1 MGGRTPLLVL
11 TFSLA
16 VLSIEF
22 GISHGCRETERKA
35 LIDFK
40 RGLHDPSN
48 RLSSWV
54 GEDCCAW
61 EGVGCSNISGHVIK
75 LDLRNRRRMHL
86 YEDCTHQEVYYLSD
100 DDPGCKW
107 AVRGDITP
115 SLRSL
120 QQLNRLDLSGNYFMH
135 KPIPKFLGAFRR
147 LTYLNLSGAGF
158 VGRVPDQLGNLSTLQ
173 HLDLSYNRYWDDE
186 GDGFF
191 SLYLEN
197 TRWIS
202 MLTSL
207 RHLNMNWVNLTNAS
221 NWLQDLNVLPRVQEI
236 ELSSCDLGTFPRSLS
251 HVNFTSL
258 TTLDLR
264 YNNIN
269 STIPD
274 WVFNITSLEFLYL
287 GGNDLHGFFPDSVTK
302 LTSLRAL
309 DLSGSVF
316 QDGFMQVAP
325 ISNLCKLQ
333 ILYLSQVPI
342 NDVLANLEMVFSGC
356 LRNSL
361 EELNLRGTQL
371 SGSFPDW
378 LGNIKNLKS
387 LDLSINSLCG
397 SVPASI
403 GNLSLLQHLVLYS
416 NDLNGTISEGI
427 GQLKSLVY
435 LDLKSNSLSLSE
447 DDLANLSNLKYLGIS
462 YNFIELNK
470 SDDWIPPFRLQS
482 LFMDFCQI
490 GPTPQFPKWLRT
502 QTTLRQ
508 LYLSSASIKDMFFDR
523 LPSSLEYLDLRNN
536 SLSGHLP
543 PKILNMMPRLK
554 YLHLSDN
561 KITGVKDMILDGH
574 PSSLEQLDLSYNSLN
589 GSQLVSLGNLSM
601 LRSLNLGS
609 NNLKGMLPEGIKWLK
624 GLVDLDLYDNS
635 LILSEDDLANL
646 SSLKYLDISDN
657 FIELDKSDD
666 WIPPFQLQS
675 LSMDFCQIG
684 PTPQFPKWLRTQT
697 TLHQLYLS
705 SASIK
710 DMFFERL
717 PSSLEYLDLSNNE
730 ITYDAQQYFPN
741 LIMLDLKN
749 NSLSGHL
756 PPKILNMMPRL
767 KYLYLSNNKIT
778 EVKDMILDGH
788 PSSLEYLD
796 LSYNSLHGSQLVSL
810 GNLSMLQSLD
820 LGSNNLNGMLPEGIK
835 WLKGLTDLDLY
846 NNSLSLSEV
855 QLANLSSLKYL
866 DISYNSIYL
875 NKSDDWIPPFQLNT
889 LRLGF
894 CQILPRPHFPKWLRT
909 QTTLDEIDLSNT
921 GIKETIPNWLPSGLE
936 YLDLSNNMIGGDVP
950 YYFSNLNILDLSNN
964 LLSGYLPLNISNMM
978 PSLEYLSL
986 SNNKFTGEMPQF
998 FPKLRYLF
1006 LSNNSFSGN
1015 LPPRISDTMSSLQW
1029 FDLSINNMSGGIP
1042 FSYCQL
1048 RNLEGLQLSENNLS
1062 GEVPNCWKNSS
1073 NLLLL
1078 DLSSNKLVGGVPDSL
1093 CNLQTLESLHLSHNN
1108 LSGPIPHCL
1117 KSCTELATLDL
1128 GHNNF
1133 IGNIPTWIGEGLLY
1147 LKTLSL
1153 CSNAF
1158 TGSIPRLSSLP
1169 SLRILDL
1176 SNNNLSGTIPQ
1187 SFGDLSALKSAPM
1200 YHCCYFKI
1208 THLYEEDMWLTIK
1221 GREIKYTTIRQL
1233 SIDTLID
1240 LSNNYLYGNIPEELG
1255 NLHGLR
1261 SLNLSRNY
1269 LTGEIPS
1276 NIDGMQQLEILDLS
1290 RNNLSGTIPSTLAA
1304 LNFLNDL
1311 NLSYNNLSGKIPTGS
1326 QLQTLN
1332 DPSVYNGNPNLCGP
1346 PLPKNCTAKA
1356 NEEEQNEDSSNSR
1369 METLWLYT
1377 SITLGFIIG
1386 FWAIYGSLLLRRTW
1400 RIAYFR
1406 AIDNM
1411 FDKLYVMMVVTVAKY
1426 KRKL

>member
-1 MGGRTPLLVL
+1 MGGRTPLVVL

-16 VLSIEF
+16 VLSIEL

-100 DDPGCKW
+100 DDPGCNW

-173 HLDLSYNRYWDDE
+173 HLDLSYNCYWDDE
-186 GDGFF
+186 D
-191 SLYLEN
+191 
-197 TRWIS
+197 
-202 MLTSL
+202 
-207 RHLNMNWVNLTNAS
+207 AS
-221 NWLQDLNVLPRVQEI
+221 NWLQDLNALPRVQEI

-258 TTLDLR
+258 ITLDLR
-264 YNNIN
+264 YNYIN

-287 GGNDLHGFFPDSVTK
+287 GGNEIYGFFPNSIAK
-302 LTSLRAL
+302 LTSLKAL

-316 QDGFMQVAP
+316 QDGSMRLAP

-333 ILYLSQVPI
+333 ILDLSYVPI
-342 NDVLANLEMVFSGC
+342 NDVLADLKMVFSGC
-356 LRNSL
+356 LRNSM
-361 EELNLRGTQL
+361 EELYLGGTQL
-371 SGSFPDW
+371 SGFFPDW

-387 LDLSINSLCG
+387 LDLSFNSIYG

-403 GNLSLLQHLVLYS
+403 GNLSLLQYLYLDS

-427 GQLKSLVY
+427 GQLKSLVD
-435 LDLKSNSLSLSE
+435 LDLHNNSLSISE
-447 DDLANLSNLKYLGIS
+447 DALVNLSSLKYLEIS
-462 YNFIELNK
+462 YNFIELN
-470 SDDWIPPFRLQS
+470 
-482 LFMDFCQI
+482 
-490 GPTPQFPKWLRT
+490 
-502 QTTLRQ
+502 
-508 LYLSSASIKDMFFDR
+508 
-523 LPSSLEYLDLRNN
+523 
-536 SLSGHLP
+536 
-543 PKILNMMPRLK
+543 
-554 YLHLSDN
+554 
-561 KITGVKDMILDGH
+561 
-574 PSSLEQLDLSYNSLN
+574 
-589 GSQLVSLGNLSM
+589 
-601 LRSLNLGS
+601 
-609 NNLKGMLPEGIKWLK
+609 
-624 GLVDLDLYDNS
+624 
-635 LILSEDDLANL
+635 
-646 SSLKYLDISDN
+646 
-657 FIELDKSDD
+657 KSDD

-697 TLHQLYLS
+697 ILHRLQLS
-705 SASIK
+705 NAGIK
-710 DMFFERL
+710 DMFFDRL
-717 PSSLEYLDLSNNE
+717 
-730 ITYDAQQYFPN
+730 
-741 LIMLDLKN
+741 
-749 NSLSGHL
+749 
-756 PPKILNMMPRL
+756 
-767 KYLYLSNNKIT
+767 
-778 EVKDMILDGH
+778 

-796 LSYNSLHGSQLVSL
+796 LSYNSLNGSLPASL
-810 GNLSMLQSLD
+810 GNLSMLRYLI
-820 LGSNNLNGMLPEGIK
+820 LRSNYLSGMFPEGIK
-835 WLKGLTDLDLY
+835 RLKGLVYLNLY
-846 NNSLSLSEV
+846 NNSLSLSEDG
-855 QLANLSSLKYL
+855 LANLSSLKIL
-866 DISYNSIYL
+866 DISYNSIHL
-875 NKSDDWIPPFQLNT
+875 NKSDEWIPPFQLNT
-889 LRLGF
+889 LYMQF
-894 CQILPRPHFPKWLRT
+894 CQILPTPHFPKWFRT
-909 QTTLDEIDLSNT
+909 QTTFGELDLSNT
-921 GIKETIPNWLPSGLE
+921 GMKETIPNWLPSGLQ
-936 YLDLSNNMIGGDVP
+936 YLDLSNNMIGMIGGDVP
-950 YYFSNLNILDLSNN
+950 YYFPNLTVLDLSNN
-964 LLSGYLPLNISNMM
+964 SLSGYLPPKISIMM

-986 SNNKFTGEMPQF
+986 SDNKITGEMPQF

-1015 LPPRISDTMSSLQW
+1015 LPPRISNTMPSLRW
-1029 FDLSINNMSGGIP
+1029 FDLSTNNMSGHIP
-1042 FSYCQL
+1042 FSYC
-1048 RNLEGLQLSENNLS
+1048 RFSNLERLQLSENNLS
-1062 GEVPNCWKNSS
+1062 GEVPKCWKNSS

-1133 IGNIPTWIGEGLLY
+1133 IGNISTWIGESLLY

-1153 CSNAF
+1153 RSNAF
-1158 TGSIPRLSSLP
+1158 TGNIPQLSSLP
-1169 SLRILDL
+1169 YIRILDL

-1187 SFGDLSALKSAPM
+1187 SFGDFSALKGAPA
-1200 YHCCYFKI
+1200 YHCCYFNNN
-1208 THLYEEDMWLTIK
+1208 TLSVEYMWLFVK
-1221 GREIKYTTIRQL
+1221 GSEIKYTTTRQL

-1240 LSNNYLYGNIPEELG
+1240 LSNNNLSGNIPEELG

-1261 SLNLSRNY
+1261 SLNLSGNY
-1269 LTGEIPS
+1269 LTGQIPRS
-1276 NIDGMQQLEILDLS
+1276 IDEMKQLEVLDLS
-1290 RNNLSGTIPSTLAA
+1290 RNNLSGVIPSGLAS
-1304 LNFLNDL
+1304 LNFLNQL
-1311 NLSYNNLSGKIPTGS
+1311 NLSYNNLSGRIPTGY
-1326 QLQTLN
+1326 QLQTFT
-1332 DPSVYNGNPNLCGP
+1332 DPSIYAGNPNLCGP
-1346 PLPKNCTAKA
+1346 PLPKNCTVNIKKA
-1356 NEEEQNEDSSNSR
+1356 DEEEQNDDSFESR
-1369 METLWLYT
+1369 IKTIWLYT

-1386 FWAIYGSLLLRRTW
+1386 FWAICGSLLLLRTW
-1400 RIAYFR
+1400 RIAYFH

-1411 FDKLYVMMVVTVAKY
+1411 FDKLYVVMVVTVAKY
-1426 KRKL
+1426 KRKLLR

>member
-1 MGGRTPLLVL
+1 
-11 TFSLA
+11 
-16 VLSIEF
+16 
-22 GISHGCRETERKA
+22 
-35 LIDFK
+35 
-40 RGLHDPSN
+40 
-48 RLSSWV
+48 
-54 GEDCCAW
+54 
-61 EGVGCSNISGHVIK
+61 
-75 LDLRNRRRMHL
+75 
-86 YEDCTHQEVYYLSD
+86 
-100 DDPGCKW
+100 
-107 AVRGDITP
+107 
-115 SLRSL
+115 
-120 QQLNRLDLSGNYFMH
+120 MH

-173 HLDLSYNRYWDDE
+173 HLDLSYNCYGDDE

-191 SLYLEN
+191 CLYLEN

-236 ELSSCDLGTFPRSLS
+236 ELSSCDLWTFPRSPS

-264 YNNIN
+264 YNDIN

-287 GGNDLHGFFPDSVTK
+287 GGNEIYGFFPDSVTK

-316 QDGFMQVAP
+316 QDGFMRLAP

-333 ILYLSQVPI
+333 ILYLWAVPI
-342 NDVLANLEMVFSGC
+342 KDMLANLEMVFSGC
-356 LRNSL
+356 LRHSM
-361 EELNLRGTQL
+361 EELDLSGTQL

-403 GNLSLLQHLVLYS
+403 GNLSLLQHLDLDS
-416 NDLNGTISEGI
+416 NDLNGTISKGI
-427 GQLKSLVY
+427 GQLKSLVD
-435 LDLKSNSLSLSE
+435 LDLRNNSLSLSE
-447 DDLANLSNLKYLGIS
+447 DDLANLSSLKYLDIS
-462 YNFIELNK
+462 YNFIELDK

-502 QTTLRQ
+502 QTTLRD
-508 LYLSSASIKDMFFDR
+508 LDLSSAGIKDMFFDR

-543 PKILNMMPRLK
+543 PKILNMMPRLE
-554 YLHLSDN
+554 YLDLSNN

-574 PSSLEQLDLSYNSLN
+574 PSSLEQLDLSYNSLHE
-589 GSQLVSLGNLSM
+589 SQLVSLGNLSM

-609 NNLKGMLPEGIKWLK
+609 NNLKGL
-624 GLVDLDLYDNS
+624 
-635 LILSEDDLANL
+635 
-646 SSLKYLDISDN
+646 
-657 FIELDKSDD
+657 
-666 WIPPFQLQS
+666 
-675 LSMDFCQIG
+675 
-684 PTPQFPKWLRTQT
+684 
-697 TLHQLYLS
+697 
-705 SASIK
+705 
-710 DMFFERL
+710 
-717 PSSLEYLDLSNNE
+717 
-730 ITYDAQQYFPN
+730 
-741 LIMLDLKN
+741 
-749 NSLSGHL
+749 
-756 PPKILNMMPRL
+756 
-767 KYLYLSNNKIT
+767 
-778 EVKDMILDGH
+778 
-788 PSSLEYLD
+788 
-796 LSYNSLHGSQLVSL
+796 
-810 GNLSMLQSLD
+810 
-820 LGSNNLNGMLPEGIK
+820 LPEGIK

-846 NNSLSLSEV
+846 NNSLSLSEDD
-855 QLANLSSLKYL
+855 LANLPSLKYL
-866 DISYNSIYL
+866 VISYNSIYL

-889 LRLGF
+889 LLMGF
-894 CQILPRPHFPKWLRT
+894 CQILPIPQFPKWLRT
-909 QTTLDEIDLSNT
+909 QTTLSELYLSNT
-921 GIKETIPNWLPSGLE
+921 RIKETIPNWLPS
-936 YLDLSNNMIGGDVP
+936 
-950 YYFSNLNILDLSNN
+950 
-964 LLSGYLPLNISNMM
+964 
-978 PSLEYLSL
+978 
-986 SNNKFTGEMPQF
+986 NNKITGEIPQF
-998 FPKLRYLF
+998 FPKLKYLF

-1015 LPPRISDTMSSLQW
+1015 LSPRITNIMPSLQW
-1029 FDLSINNMSGGIP
+1029 FDLSTNNMSGEIP

-1117 KSCTELATLDL
+1117 KSCTELSTLDL

-1133 IGNIPTWIGEGLLY
+1133 IGNIPTWIGESLLS

-1153 CSNAF
+1153 RSNAF
-1158 TGSIPRLSSLP
+1158 NGRIPQLSSLS

-1187 SFGDLSALKSAPM
+1187 SFGNFSALRSTPM
-1200 YHCCYFKI
+1200 YHCCYFNDGRV
-1208 THLYEEDMWLTIK
+1208 YEDDMWLFIK
-1221 GREIKYTTIRQL
+1221 GSEFKYTTSQL
-1233 SIDTLID
+1233 SIDALID
-1240 LSNNYLYGNIPEELG
+1240 LSNNNLSGNIPEELG

-1269 LTGEIPS
+1269 LIGQIPRS
-1276 NIDGMQQLEILDLS
+1276 IDGMKQLEVLDLS
-1290 RNNLSGTIPSTLAA
+1290 RNNLSGAIPSGLAT
-1304 LNFLNDL
+1304 LNFLDHL
-1311 NLSYNNLSGKIPTGS
+1311 NLSYNNLSGSIPTGN
-1326 QLQTLN
+1326 QLQTFI
-1332 DPSVYNGNPNLCGP
+1332 DPSIYIGNPYLCGP
-1346 PLPKNCTAKA
+1346 PLPINCTVNIAKA
-1356 NEEEQNEDSSNSR
+1356 IEEEQNEDSSESR

-1377 SITLGFIIG
+1377 SITLGFITG
-1386 FWAIYGSLLLRRTW
+1386 FWVICGSLLLRRTW
-1400 RIAYFR
+1400 RITYFR

-1411 FDKLYVMMVVTVAKY
+1411 FDKLYVVMVVTVAKY
-1426 KRKL
+1426 RRKL

>member
-1 MGGRTPLLVL
+1 MGGRTTLLVL
-11 TFSLA
+11 TFSLT
-16 VLSIEF
+16 VLSIEL

-75 LDLRNRRRMHL
+75 LDLRNRRRMDL
-86 YEDCTHQEVYYLSD
+86 YEDCSRQEVYYLLD
-100 DDPGCKW
+100 DDPGCNW

-173 HLDLSYNRYWDDE
+173 HLDLSYNFYLDDE
-186 GDGFF
+186 GGGFF
-191 SLYLEN
+191 CLYLEN

-207 RHLNMNWVNLTNAS
+207 RHLNMTRVRFTNAA
-221 NWLQDLNVLPRVQEI
+221 NWLQDLNALPQIQEI
-236 ELSSCDLGTFPRSLS
+236 ELRGCDLGTFPRSLS

-264 YNNIN
+264 GNDIN

-287 GGNDLHGFFPDSVTK
+287 GGNDLHGFFPVSVTK

-356 LRNSL
+356 LRNSM

-387 LDLSINSLCG
+387 LDLSFNSLYG

-416 NDLNGTISEGI
+416 NDLNGTISKGI

-447 DDLANLSNLKYLGIS
+447 DDLANLSNLKYLDIS

-482 LFMDFCQI
+482 LFMHFCQI

-508 LYLSSASIKDMFFDR
+508 LDLSSASIKDMFFDR

-536 SLSGHLP
+536 YLSGHLP

-554 YLHLSDN
+554 YLYLSNN
-561 KITGVKDMILDGH
+561 KITEVKDMILDGR
-574 PSSLEQLDLSYNSLN
+574 PSSLEQLDLSYNSLHE
-589 GSQLVSLGNLSM
+589 SQLVSLGNLSM

-624 GLVDLDLYDNS
+624 GLTYLYLYNNS
-635 LILSEDDLANL
+635 LRLSEDDLANL
-646 SSLKYLDISDN
+646 PSLKYL
-657 FIELDKSDD
+657 
-666 WIPPFQLQS
+666 
-675 LSMDFCQIG
+675 
-684 PTPQFPKWLRTQT
+684 
-697 TLHQLYLS
+697 
-705 SASIK
+705 
-710 DMFFERL
+710 
-717 PSSLEYLDLSNNE
+717 
-730 ITYDAQQYFPN
+730 
-741 LIMLDLKN
+741 
-749 NSLSGHL
+749 
-756 PPKILNMMPRL
+756 
-767 KYLYLSNNKIT
+767 
-778 EVKDMILDGH
+778 V
-788 PSSLEYLD
+788 
-796 LSYNSLHGSQLVSL
+796 
-810 GNLSMLQSLD
+810 
-820 LGSNNLNGMLPEGIK
+820 
-835 WLKGLTDLDLY
+835 
-846 NNSLSLSEV
+846 
-855 QLANLSSLKYL
+855 
-866 DISYNSIYL
+866 ISYNSIYL

-889 LRLGF
+889 LWMGF
-894 CQILPRPHFPKWLRT
+894 CQILPMPQFPKWLRT
-909 QTTLDEIDLSNT
+909 QTNLRELDLSNT
-921 GIKETIPNWLPSGLE
+921 GIKETIPNWLPSGLQ
-936 YLDLSNNMIGGDVP
+936 YLDLSDN
-950 YYFSNLNILDLSNN
+950 
-964 LLSGYLPLNISNMM
+964 
-978 PSLEYLSL
+978 
-986 SNNKFTGEMPQF
+986 
-998 FPKLRYLF
+998 
-1006 LSNNSFSGN
+1006 
-1015 LPPRISDTMSSLQW
+1015 
-1029 FDLSINNMSGGIP
+1029 
-1042 FSYCQL
+1042 
-1048 RNLEGLQLSENNLS
+1048 
-1062 GEVPNCWKNSS
+1062 
-1073 NLLLL
+1073 
-1078 DLSSNKLVGGVPDSL
+1078 
-1093 CNLQTLESLHLSHNN
+1093 
-1108 LSGPIPHCL
+1108 
-1117 KSCTELATLDL
+1117 
-1128 GHNNF
+1128 
-1133 IGNIPTWIGEGLLY
+1133 
-1147 LKTLSL
+1147 
-1153 CSNAF
+1153 
-1158 TGSIPRLSSLP
+1158 
-1169 SLRILDL
+1169 
-1176 SNNNLSGTIPQ
+1176 
-1187 SFGDLSALKSAPM
+1187 
-1200 YHCCYFKI
+1200 KI
-1208 THLYEEDMWLTIK
+1208 TEDMLLFIK
-1221 GREIKYTTIRQL
+1221 GSEIKYTTSKQL

-1240 LSNNYLYGNIPEELG
+1240 LSDNYLSGNIPEELG

-1261 SLNLSRNY
+1261 SLNLSGNY
-1269 LTGEIPS
+1269 LIGS
-1276 NIDGMQQLEILDLS
+1276 
-1290 RNNLSGTIPSTLAA
+1290 
-1304 LNFLNDL
+1304 
-1311 NLSYNNLSGKIPTGS
+1311 IPTGN
-1326 QLQTLN
+1326 QLQTFT
-1332 DPSVYNGNPNLCGP
+1332 DPSIYTGNPYLCGP
-1346 PLPKNCTAKA
+1346 PLPINCTVNIAKA
-1356 NEEEQNEDSSNSR
+1356 IEEEQNEDSSESR

-1377 SITLGFIIG
+1377 SITLGFITG
-1386 FWAIYGSLLLRRTW
+1386 FWVICRSLLLRRTW
-1400 RIAYFR
+1400 RITYFR

-1411 FDKLYVMMVVTVAKY
+1411 IGKLYVVMVVTVAKY
-1426 KRKL
+1426 RRKL

>member
-646 SSLKYLDISDN
+646 S
-657 FIELDKSDD
+657 
-666 WIPPFQLQS
+666 
-675 LSMDFCQIG
+675 
-684 PTPQFPKWLRTQT
+684 R
-697 TLHQLYLS
+697 
-705 SASIK
+705 
-710 DMFFERL
+710 
-717 PSSLEYLDLSNNE
+717 
-730 ITYDAQQYFPN
+730 
-741 LIMLDLKN
+741 
-749 NSLSGHL
+749 
-756 PPKILNMMPRL
+756 
-767 KYLYLSNNKIT
+767 
-778 EVKDMILDGH
+778 
-788 PSSLEYLD
+788 
-796 LSYNSLHGSQLVSL
+796 
-810 GNLSMLQSLD
+810 
-820 LGSNNLNGMLPEGIK
+820 SNNLNGMLPEGIK

-921 GIKETIPNWLPSGLE
+921 
-936 YLDLSNNMIGGDVP
+936 
-950 YYFSNLNILDLSNN
+950 
-964 LLSGYLPLNISNMM
+964 
-978 PSLEYLSL
+978 
-986 SNNKFTGEMPQF
+986 
-998 FPKLRYLF
+998 
-1006 LSNNSFSGN
+1006 
-1015 LPPRISDTMSSLQW
+1015 
-1029 FDLSINNMSGGIP
+1029 
-1042 FSYCQL
+1042 
-1048 RNLEGLQLSENNLS
+1048 
-1062 GEVPNCWKNSS
+1062 
-1073 NLLLL
+1073 